1 MSKLIG
7 LPILWVIIKIYIK
20 KSTIPVTV
28 AEIAEVSQM
37 LMAALGNNVEDEN
50 TVALDQFEEN
60 DPLEDSESDY
70 SEQRSESDFNISDDD
85 IIEISNKKGKRPS
98 RSSFGKTIRNRWSN
112 EEREE
117 IYQAFGDLLSLK
129 GLPSLKQC
137 NAVINNST
145 YLKCRTPAQ
154 VKTWIDNQRKAKSRK
169 STPQTD

>member
-1 MSKLIG
+1 MLRKHLATYTSMLNVKDVQIDRLANFMGHHKDIHKE
-7 LPILWVIIKIYIK
+7 IFR
-20 KSTIPVTV
+20 IPVTV

-50 TVALDQFEEN
+50 TVALDQLEEN

-112 EEREE
+112 EERKE
-117 IYQAFGDLLSLK
+117 IYQRSYK
-129 GLPSLKQC
+129 
-137 NAVINNST
+137 
-145 YLKCRTPAQ
+145 
-154 VKTWIDNQRKAKSRK
+154 
-169 STPQTD
+169 

>member
-85 IIEISNKKGKRPS
+85 IVEKSTKKES
-98 RSSFGKTIRNRWSN
+98 
-112 EEREE
+112 
-117 IYQAFGDLLSLK
+117 
-129 GLPSLKQC
+129 
-137 NAVINNST
+137 
-145 YLKCRTPAQ
+145 AQ
-154 VKTWIDNQRKAKSRK
+154 VNHHLEK
-169 STPQTD
+169 P

>member
-1 MSKLIG
+1 MLRKHLATYTSMLNVKDVQIDRLANFMGHHKDIHKE
-7 LPILWVIIKIYIK
+7 IFR
-20 KSTIPVTV
+20 IPVTV

-50 TVALDQFEEN
+50 TVALDQLEEN

-112 EEREE
+112 EERKE
-117 IYQAFGDLLSLK
+117 IYQRSY
-129 GLPSLKQC
+129 
-137 NAVINNST
+137 I
-145 YLKCRTPAQ
+145 
-154 VKTWIDNQRKAKSRK
+154 
-169 STPQTD
+169 